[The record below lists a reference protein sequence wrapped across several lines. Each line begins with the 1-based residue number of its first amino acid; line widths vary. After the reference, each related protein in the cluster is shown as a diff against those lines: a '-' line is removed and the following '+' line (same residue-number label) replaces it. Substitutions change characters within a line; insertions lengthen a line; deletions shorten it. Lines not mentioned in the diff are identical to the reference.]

1 MDNNSNVDSKFI
13 REDEIDLKELFQ
25 AVLNGKWL
33 ITSTTILFSV
43 IGILYSLSLPNIYQS
58 TALLYPTE
66 QQSNGLGG
74 AMKAYSG
81 LAGLAGINL
90 SSQSS
95 DSNSVKALEKVTS
108 LSFFA
113 ENLMPNIFLPDL
125 MAVDSWDKDTNLLI
139 YDEDIYNETS
149 KIWVRDFKYPQTQV
163 PSAQES
169 FEVFIEHLLVTED
182 QDSEFVTIS
191 VKHESPLIAQ
201 EWTELVV
208 DQLNNYFRS
217 KDKVEAEIAVSYLK
231 EEIAKTN
238 FTEVKQVIAELL
250 QGRTQQLSLIEVG
263 EYYVFAYIDPP
274 VVMEKKSEPIR
285 SIICIIFAL
294 VGIILGTALVII
306 RHYLKKNNQ

>member
-285 SIICIIFAL
+285 SIICIIFAF

-306 RHYLKKNNQ
+306 RHYLKKNN

>member
-1 MDNNSNVDSKFI
+1 MILSILGYKLFYINYYYFVLKFLKHIALFILCFNKNTKKLKNYIIYDMDNNSNVNSKFI
-13 REDEIDLKELFQ
+13 REDEIDLKELFH

-33 ITSTTILFSV
+33 IASTAILFSV

-163 PSAQES
+163 PSAQK
-169 FEVFIEHLLVTED
+169 V
-182 QDSEFVTIS
+182 
-191 VKHESPLIAQ
+191 
-201 EWTELVV
+201 
-208 DQLNNYFRS
+208 S
-217 KDKVEAEIAVSYLK
+217 KFL
-231 EEIAKTN
+231 
-238 FTEVKQVIAELL
+238 
-250 QGRTQQLSLIEVG
+250 
-263 EYYVFAYIDPP
+263 
-274 VVMEKKSEPIR
+274 
-285 SIICIIFAL
+285 
-294 VGIILGTALVII
+294 
-306 RHYLKKNNQ
+306 

>member
-149 KIWVRDFKYPQTQV
+149 KIWVRDFKYHQTQV

-306 RHYLKKNNQ
+306 RHYLKKNN

>member
-125 MAVDSWDKDTNLLI
+125 MAVDSWDKDINLLI

-306 RHYLKKNNQ
+306 RHYLKKNN

>member
-125 MAVDSWDKDTNLLI
+125 MAVDSWDKDINLLI

-306 RHYLKKNNQ
+306 RHYLKK

>member
-1 MDNNSNVDSKFI
+1 MDNNSTIYKTNIK
-13 REDEIDLKELFQ
+13 EDEIDLKELFL
-25 AVLNGKWL
+25 AIINGKW
-33 ITSTTILFSV
+33 IIASMIFCFSIL
-43 IGILYSLSLPNIYQS
+43 GILYSLSLPNIYQS
-58 TALLYPTE
+58 SALLYPTE
-66 QQSNGLGG
+66 QQSSGLGG

-81 LAGLAGINL
+81 LAGLAGIDL

-95 DSNSVKALEKVTS
+95 DSNSVKALEKVYS

-113 ENLMPNIFLPDL
+113 DNLMPNIFLPDL
-125 MAVDSWDKDTNLLI
+125 MALDSWNKNTNLISYDKDI
-139 YDEDIYNETS
+139 YDKTS
-149 KIWVRDFKYPQTQV
+149 KTWVRNFKYPQTQV

-169 FEVFIEHLLVTED
+169 FEVFKEHLLVAED
-182 QDSEFVTIS
+182 QDSGFVTIS
-191 VKHESPLIAQ
+191 VKHQSPFIAQ

-217 KDKVEAEIAVSYLK
+217 KDKVEAEIAVTYLK

-274 VVMEKKSEPIR
+274 VVMEKKAEPIR
-285 SIICIIFAL
+285 SIICIIFAF
-294 VGIILGTALVII
+294 VGLMLGMTAVIVK
-306 RHYLKKNNQ
+306 HYLKKEN